1 MNELLNRAPC
11 GFLTFDDEGTVIL
24 ANALLAELLGYE
36 QDELRGRHVETLLSV
51 GGRIFYQTHFFPLL
65 KLHGK
70 AEEIY
75 LSLRGKSGD
84 DVPVLVN
91 AARVEDDGRF
101 TNSCVF
107 IPMRQRSRYEDEILK
122 AKKAAEEANRL
133 KDDFLATVSHEL
145 RTPMTA
151 MLGWVHML
159 RRGQLNEGQAER
171 ALEIIERNAQTQAQ
185 LVEDLLDVSRIIS
198 GKMRFNA
205 KDLSPVSFIETAIES
220 VRPAA
225 EAKGVELLQLL
236 DPESGLISGDAMRL
250 QQVVWNLLSNAVKFT
265 PKGGRVQVGL
275 ERVGSQVVIIV
286 SDTGKGIS
294 PEFLPYVFE
303 RFRQADQTSKRDH
316 GGLGLGLAIVR
327 HLVEMHGGEV
337 RAHSHGE
344 GRGATFTVLLP
355 AIASRS
361 NADELAQP
369 ASPAVEKSAALRQSP
384 LRLNGVRIL
393 AVDDEE
399 DTRELLEA
407 LLGEQ
412 GASVTTVATVGDA
425 LESLRSN
432 RYDVILSDIGM
443 PHGNGYD
450 FIREVRAL
458 PAELGGSTPAV
469 ALTAFARVED
479 RQRALQ
485 AGFQMHVPKPIVPSE
500 LIEIVGVLV
509 EQAGE
514 VMAG

>member
-1 MNELLNRAPC
+1 MDNLLNTAPC
-11 GFLTFDDEGTVIL
+11 GFLTFADDGTILL
-24 ANALLAELLGYE
+24 ANAMLLDLLGYE
-36 QDELRGRHVETLLSV
+36 ADEMRERHFESLLSV

-75 LSLRGKSGD
+75 LSLRGKSGG

-91 AARVEDDGRF
+91 ASRRESEGRF
-101 TNSCVF
+101 INSCVF
-107 IPMRQRSRYEDEILK
+107 IPMHHRSRYEDEILK
-122 AKKAAEEANRL
+122 AKKTAEEANRL

-145 RTPMTA
+145 RTPLTA

-159 RRGQLNEGQAER
+159 RRGQLEKGQAER

-205 KDLSPVSFIETAIES
+205 KEIDPAVFIESAMES

-225 EAKGVELLQLL
+225 EAKGIELHQLL
-236 DPESGLISGDAMRL
+236 DPHAGRITGDAMRL

-265 PKGGRVQVGL
+265 PPGGRVLIGL
-275 ERVGSQVVIIV
+275 ERINSQVVITV

-294 PEFLPYVFE
+294 PEFLPYVFD
-303 RFRQADQTSKRDH
+303 RFRQADQTAKRDY

-337 RAHSHGE
+337 RAQSHGE
-344 GRGATFTVLLP
+344 GRGATFTVHLP
-355 AIASRS
+355 SVEPRATDDESPHHTSQGTREVRSRTRS
-361 NADELAQP
+361 
-369 ASPAVEKSAALRQSP
+369 EK
-384 LRLNGVRIL
+384 RLKGVSVL
-393 AVDDEE
+393 VVDDEP
-399 DTRELLEA
+399 DTRELIEA

-412 GASVTTVATVGDA
+412 GAEVTTVSTAKDA
-425 LESLRSN
+425 LDSLLRN
-432 RYDVILSDIGM
+432 RPDVIVSDIGM

-450 FIREVRAL
+450 LIREVRGL
-458 PAELGGSTPAV
+458 KPEQGGATPAI

-479 RQRALQ
+479 RLRALQ
-485 AGFQMHVPKPIVPSE
+485 AGFQMHIPKPVVPSE
-500 LIEIVGVLV
+500 LIDTVAALV

-514 VMAG
+514 VLAG